1 MTPRQVS
8 KDQRRLK
15 EKTEKERIEKEV
27 IETAEGRENKEKEM
41 ELERVYSPMFFLL
54 QFVMSF
60 YRNNRISM

>member
-1 MTPRQVS
+1 MSPGQVS

-41 ELERVYSPMFFLL
+41 ELEKVYSSIFFLL
-54 QFVMSF
+54 QFVIAFSGTKG
-60 YRNNRISM
+60 